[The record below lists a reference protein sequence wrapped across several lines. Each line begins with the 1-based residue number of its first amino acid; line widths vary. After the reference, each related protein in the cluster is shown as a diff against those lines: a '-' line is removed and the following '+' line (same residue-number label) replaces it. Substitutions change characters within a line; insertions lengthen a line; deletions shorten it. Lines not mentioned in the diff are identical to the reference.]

1 MARPHRGIRLDHG
14 LARFFV
20 PISLAAAGSLLV
32 AAGCSEPPDHAAVP
46 ARQPA
51 PAVAF
56 EDVTRAAGVDFR
68 HVNGAAGM
76 KHMPETLGS
85 GCAFLDFDGDGLLD
99 LLLVNSRPW
108 KEAPR
113 AQLPTLRL
121 YRNVDGRTFRDV
133 TRLAGLDVPLYGMG
147 VAVGDFDN
155 DGFDDIYITAVGEA
169 RLFHNRPAPAGAGIA
184 RVFHD
189 VTRTAGVRSPGWST
203 SATWID
209 YDRDGLLDL
218 FVCHYVKW
226 DPATERPFSLTGA
239 GRSYPTPEQYIGESC
254 RLYRNLG
261 GGRFEDVTRPA
272 GIYNE
277 RSKAL
282 GVVALDFDQDG
293 WPDIVVANDTE
304 PNFLYHNQNG
314 KGFREVALEQGIA
327 VAESGKAKAGM
338 GIDAADEAG
347 TGHDSLVITNFSGEQ
362 LTLYRKDSSGHYLDV
377 AAQSGI
383 GSASQLYLGFGVCF
397 LDYDLDGRLDIFV
410 ANGHIQDDVGLR
422 QTGVA
427 YEEPA
432 LLFRNVGGGYYQDVS
447 REAGTA
453 LQKRTVG
460 RGAAWGDFDND
471 GAPDL
476 LLTENNG
483 PARLLRNVNRTGN
496 KWLRVEL
503 VGTRSNRNAY
513 GARARALIGGQWQSL
528 SVKCAS
534 SYLSQSDRR
543 LLFGLGKNSRVERL
557 EIVWPAGHVQV
568 LGPLEANQSLRIVEP
583 PAETGS
589 RQTR

>member
-1 MARPHRGIRLDHG
+1 
-14 LARFFV
+14 
-20 PISLAAAGSLLV
+20 
-32 AAGCSEPPDHAAVP
+32 
-46 ARQPA
+46 
-51 PAVAF
+51 
-56 EDVTRAAGVDFR
+56 
-68 HVNGAAGM
+68 
-76 KHMPETLGS
+76 
-85 GCAFLDFDGDGLLD
+85 
-99 LLLVNSRPW
+99 
-108 KEAPR
+108 
-113 AQLPTLRL
+113 
-121 YRNVDGRTFRDV
+121 
-133 TRLAGLDVPLYGMG
+133 
-147 VAVGDFDN
+147 
-155 DGFDDIYITAVGEA
+155 
-169 RLFHNRPAPAGAGIA
+169 
-184 RVFHD
+184 
-189 VTRTAGVRSPGWST
+189 
-203 SATWID
+203 
-209 YDRDGLLDL
+209 
-218 FVCHYVKW
+218 
-226 DPATERPFSLTGA
+226 
-239 GRSYPTPEQYIGESC
+239 
-254 RLYRNLG
+254 
-261 GGRFEDVTRPA
+261 
-272 GIYNE
+272 
-277 RSKAL
+277 
-282 GVVALDFDQDG
+282 
-293 WPDIVVANDTE
+293 
-304 PNFLYHNQNG
+304 
-314 KGFREVALEQGIA
+314 
-327 VAESGKAKAGM
+327 M